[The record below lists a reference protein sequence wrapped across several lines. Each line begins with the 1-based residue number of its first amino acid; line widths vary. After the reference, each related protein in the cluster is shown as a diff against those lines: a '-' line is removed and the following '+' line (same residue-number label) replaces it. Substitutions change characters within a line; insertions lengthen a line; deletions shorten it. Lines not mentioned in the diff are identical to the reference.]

1 MAAKLV
7 VQDIYNLFEF
17 DPNFEYEHI
26 LGQGRNGVA
35 CVVRERKDG
44 QFRRRIVVKRPT
56 AKDPF
61 IVDKVRK
68 ELQILKLLCGAPHIV
83 RPLVLDEFSPDDDDP
98 SELIG
103 QLFEGPILITEHL
116 DSGSLKRFIYRALKV
131 DYQIPNRVLWRIFL
145 CPLAFPPGDE
155 RNEHLVPETMW
166 RTRSSK
172 TPRNRVL
179 DNQTQYLQILHND
192 LHDENVV
199 FGDLDLVAWSIEHR
213 MTPILKMIDFGSAEQ
228 FDFGSQELKD
238 RLAGHPN
245 EGNLMHNIITKQTGA
260 TLLPYGDPDD
270 EDKTVKV
277 DLDDGTS
284 FRSFAK
290 ALYPSAEIARPYPAL
305 DAELRLLIA
314 RCVCA
319 RNAAAQQPSIKELL
333 GAAGDA
339 VHNRGADFYANG
351 NQNDNQEETDANIAV
366 IIQDLMLDADV
377 DPAMLPYEHLE
388 PDPIRFRPGAGFA
401 DDGEHVDEDLEPA
414 HIRSKPGAGFAGAEE
429 PPADDPNSESSDS
442 EHEPVL
448 GLVEHDLGVAAR
460 FLALGVEEQHA
471 GTLDPAHGQRRT
483 QGPGTP
489 P

>member
-35 CVVRERKDG
+35 CVVREREDG

-61 IVDKVRK
+61 IADKVRK
-68 ELQILKLLCGAPHIV
+68 ELQILKSWMI
-83 RPLVLDEFSPDDDDP
+83 SPPGNDDP

-116 DSGSLKRFIYRALKV
+116 DSGSLKRFINRALKV

-179 DNQTQYLQILHND
+179 VNQTQYLQILHND

-213 MTPILKMIDFGSAEQ
+213 MVPILKMIDFGSAEK
-228 FDFGSQELKD
+228 FDFGSDELKD
-238 RLAGHPN
+238 RSASHPN
-245 EGNLMHNIITKQTGA
+245 EGNVFDIGRLMHNIITKQTGA

-277 DLDDGTS
+277 DLDDGAS
-284 FRSFAK
+284 FKSFAK
-290 ALYPSAEIARPYPAL
+290 ALYPSAEIARPYPSL
-305 DAELRLLIA
+305 DRKLRLLIA

-319 RNAAAQQPSIKELL
+319 RDAAAQQPSIKELL
-333 GAAGDA
+333 EAADDA
-339 VHNRGADFYANG
+339 VRTRGADFYAN
-351 NQNDNQEETDANIAV
+351 DNQSETDANITV

-388 PDPIRFRPGAGFA
+388 PDPIRFRPGVGFA
-401 DDGEHVDEDLEPA
+401 DDEEQVDEDLEPD
-414 HIRSKPGAGFAGAEE
+414 HIRFNPGAGFAGAEE
-429 PPADDPNSESSDS
+429 PAADDPNSGSSDS
-442 EHEPVL
+442 EHEHIFPL
-448 GLVEHDLGVAAR
+448 
-460 FLALGVEEQHA
+460 
-471 GTLDPAHGQRRT
+471 TI
-483 QGPGTP
+483 
-489 P
+489 